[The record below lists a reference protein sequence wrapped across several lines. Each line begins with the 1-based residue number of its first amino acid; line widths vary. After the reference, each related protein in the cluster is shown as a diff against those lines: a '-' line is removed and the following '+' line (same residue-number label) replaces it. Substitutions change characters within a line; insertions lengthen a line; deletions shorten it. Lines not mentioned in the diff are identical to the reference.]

1 MQTTNSK
8 RRNFLVTLGFGGIG
22 AAAALM
28 SGKQPDVTKAESIK
42 TEMETPRNGYHLS
55 EHINTYYRKARI

>member
-8 RRNFLVTLGFGGIG
+8 RRNFLVTFGFGGIG

-28 SGKQPDVTKAESIK
+28 SGKQLDVTKAESIK
-42 TEMETPRNGYHLS
+42 TETKPPRNGYRLS
-55 EHINTYYRKARI
+55 EHIKTYYHKARI